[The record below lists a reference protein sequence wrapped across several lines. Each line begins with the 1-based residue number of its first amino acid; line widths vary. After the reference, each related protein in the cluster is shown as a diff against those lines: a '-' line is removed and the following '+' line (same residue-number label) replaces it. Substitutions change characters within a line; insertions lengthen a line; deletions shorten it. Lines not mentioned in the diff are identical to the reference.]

1 MSLKKKFVLDINY
14 KGKQYLDQ
22 LYNSDGL
29 LKKPVSGDV
38 LGLNQA
44 FPIDIDNDGVF
55 ELFTLQ
61 RTIGLYN
68 ADLIGYLETVLAWQN
83 NQFNI
88 FYNEQFLAQ
97 LGFDLF

>member
-1 MSLKKKFVLDINY
+1 M
-14 KGKQYLDQ
+14 
-22 LYNSDGL
+22 
-29 LKKPVSGDV
+29 

-55 ELFTLQ
+55 KLFTLQ